1 MTEDLARLALST
13 ASESAQAVGPLAAVL
28 AVVFLL
34 FFRDVPRHALW
45 AMVKGVVIA
54 ALGLMIFLL
63 GVRFGFV
70 PYAQE
75 MGRILAEEQP
85 LVVLI
90 ITSLALGIAVTI
102 AEPAVKVLAVEVD
115 RFTSGYVR
123 EKAILYTIAAGVA
136 VSVAL
141 NMVRILYG
149 VPLLYIIGPGYLLAL
164 VMAAFS
170 HPSFIALAF
179 DSGGVAT
186 GSMSVSFIMALA
198 IGFTSATPGRDPAVE
213 GLGTLALIAMTPIL
227 TVLALG
233 LAYKPVWRKDDN
245 GREAGA
251 DI

>member
-1 MTEDLARLALST
+1 MTEFAQLALST

-28 AVVFLL
+28 LLVFLL
-34 FFRDVPRHALW
+34 FFRDVPRQAMW

-54 ALGLMIFLL
+54 AVGLMIFLL

-75 MGRILAEEQP
+75 MGRILAQEQP

-90 ITSLALGIAVTI
+90 ISSLALGIAVTV

-115 RFTSGYVR
+115 RFTTGYVK

-149 VPLLYIIGPGYLLAL
+149 VPLMYIIGPGYLLAL

-198 IGFTSATPGRDPAVE
+198 IGVTSATPGRDPAVE
-213 GLGTLALIAMTPIL
+213 GLGTLAIIAMTPIL

-233 LAYKPVWRKDDN
+233 LVYKPAWRRDDN
-245 GREAGA
+245 GDEARV
-251 DI
+251 DT

>member
-1 MTEDLARLALST
+1 MTEDLVRLALST

-28 AVVFLL
+28 VLVFLL
-34 FFRDVPRHALW
+34 FFRDVPRRSLW
-45 AMVKGVVIA
+45 AMVKGVVVA
-54 ALGLMIFLL
+54 AVGLMVFLL

-85 LVVLI
+85 LVVLM
-90 ITSLALGIAVTI
+90 ITSLALGIAVTV
-102 AEPAVKVLAVEVD
+102 AEPAVRVLAVEVD
-115 RFTSGYVR
+115 RFTTGYVR
-123 EKAILYTIAAGVA
+123 EKTILFTIAAGVA

-149 VPLLYIIGPGYLLAL
+149 VPLMYIIGPGYLLAL

-170 HPSFIALAF
+170 HPSFVALAF

-186 GSMSVSFIMALA
+186 GSMSVSFVMALA
-198 IGFTSATPGRDPAVE
+198 IGFASATPGRDPAVE

-233 LAYKPVWRKDDN
+233 LAYKPAWRNDDN
-245 GREAGA
+245 GHEARA
-251 DI
+251 DT